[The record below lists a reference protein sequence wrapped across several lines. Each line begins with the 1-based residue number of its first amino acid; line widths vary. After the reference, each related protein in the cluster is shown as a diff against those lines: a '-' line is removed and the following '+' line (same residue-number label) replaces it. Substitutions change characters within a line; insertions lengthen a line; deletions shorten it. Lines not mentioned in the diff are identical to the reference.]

1 MKSHEPN
8 FIVRKLLPLL
18 PEAFREGKN
27 PYVFVLVCS
36 LIGNMLIYAVVNPYA
51 NGTLYPLLYS
61 ASLLTLIVLA
71 SFRRITIHLSIHLA
85 TFLGMMHA
93 LYGVYQTGG
102 IYSPQLAW
110 SLVFPLTPFFVISRL
125 SGYLWLLVTLVLQA
139 AMAWL
144 TQHNWIFRKVEL
156 TSGDANVSAL
166 TFLTLTVFLII
177 VPVLYVLMSREAML
191 ERQRQNEEL
200 TRQRQAL
207 EQIFKLREQ
216 FISTISHELRT
227 PMNAIMGFT
236 ALLTEHYQ
244 GQAAVHKIL
253 KHSQQ
258 SAEHLMTVIND
269 ILDYS
274 QLHSGRLS
282 AHAEVFELREL
293 VRYAFEL
300 FTLRLQDSEV
310 QYDCHIAD
318 DVPYWVETDR
328 HRLMQVLVNLLGNA
342 IKFTPKGQVHL
353 KVEKTPAGVMFSV
366 HDTGIGIA
374 QEHKANIFKRYSQAN
389 ETIQHRFGGNGLG
402 LSISQK
408 LVEWLGGR
416 MDFDSTLHVG
426 SKFWFE
432 LPLQECEA
440 QHKVLLPKQTA
451 LQSEVGDWRFLIVD
465 DHKVNRLLAKQVLL
479 KAWPS
484 CTIVEAEDG
493 AQALERLQSEAV
505 DVVLMDMVMPVMDGT
520 EATREIRRQGL
531 GGEHVVVIGLTA
543 NVNPADLEAF
553 RSAGLDGLVLKPF
566 QANALTGLVDGLLK
580 QLPR

>member
-1 MKSHEPN
+1 MSAHEPN
-8 FIVRKLLPLL
+8 LIVRKLIPLL

-36 LIGNMLIYAVVNPYA
+36 LIGNMLIYAVVNPYE
-51 NGTLYPLLYS
+51 NGSLFPLLYS
-61 ASLLTLIVLA
+61 AALLTLIVLA
-71 SFRRITIHLSIHLA
+71 SFRRITVHLGIHLA
-85 TFLGMMHA
+85 TFLGVMHA

-102 IYSPQLAW
+102 IFSPQLAW
-110 SLVFPLTPFFVISRL
+110 SLVFPLTPFFVISRW
-125 SGYLWLLVTLVLQA
+125 SGYLWLSVTLGLQA
-139 AMAWL
+139 VVAWL
-144 TQHNWIFRKVEL
+144 TSHDWIFRKVEL
-156 TSGDANVSAL
+156 TPNNVGTSSL
-166 TFLTLTVFLII
+166 TYFTLTIFLII
-177 VPVLYVLMSREAML
+177 VPLLYVLMSREAML

-200 TRQRQAL
+200 TKQRLAL

-236 ALLTEHYQ
+236 ALMSEQYQ

-318 DVPYWVETDR
+318 DVPVWVETDR

-342 IKFTPKGQVHL
+342 IKFTHKGHVHL
-353 KVEKTPAGVMFSV
+353 KVEKTPSGVMFSV

-426 SKFWFE
+426 SRFWFE
-432 LPLQECEA
+432 LPLQACSA
-440 QHKVLLPKQTA
+440 PMKVLPSQQA
-451 LQSEVGDWRFLIVD
+451 IQSDPGAWRFLIVD
-465 DHKVNRLLAKQVLL
+465 DHKVNRLLAKQVLF

-484 CTIVEAEDG
+484 CTILEAEDG
-493 AQALERLQSEAV
+493 VQALERLQSEEV

-531 GGEHVVVIGLTA
+531 GGQDLVIIGLTA
-543 NVNPADLEAF
+543 NVNAADLEAF
-553 RSAGLDGLVLKPF
+553 RAAGLNELVLKPF
-566 QANALTGLVDGLLK
+566 QANALTAMVDGLLNK
-580 QLPR
+580 LPG